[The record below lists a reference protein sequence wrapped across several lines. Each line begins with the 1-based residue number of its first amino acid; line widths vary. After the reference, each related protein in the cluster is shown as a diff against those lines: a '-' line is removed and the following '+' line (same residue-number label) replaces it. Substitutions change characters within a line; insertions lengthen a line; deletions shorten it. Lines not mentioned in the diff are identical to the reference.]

1 MSGASLYSFLTE
13 ISYVP
18 REEKGEKRKRENKEI
33 GTAGIINILYFNHH
47 FSLNFL
53 FEGAEAQAGNLIF
66 EGACMLKRVPLSVF
80 VAHI

>member
-1 MSGASLYSFLTE
+1 MSPE
-13 ISYVP
+13 KK
-18 REEKGEKRKRENKEI
+18 KGEKTKKEERKRENKEI